1 MLDRLIC
8 QDLLT
13 AGLAR
18 NRTSGGDADGAGL
31 IWLAECATLPRQAI
45 TGLIARGRPAGL
57 PVLAATTSAP
67 VAAELAGLV
76 NVVIAHRMADGGEAA
91 GLPAAADPAALR
103 DGEFHLAVQDPPRL
117 VPAGLLV
124 RARVPRVTRDGR
136 AAVPRRAWEGA

>member
-13 AGLAR
+13 AGPAR
-18 NRTSGGDADGAGL
+18 NRTSGDGADGAGL
-31 IWLAECATLPRQAI
+31 IWLAECASLPRQAI

-91 GLPAAADPAALR
+91 GLPAAADPAVLR

-124 RARVPRVTRDGR
+124 RARVPPLTRDGR
-136 AAVPRRAWEGA
+136 AAAPRRAWEGA